1 MARVYCDVVT
11 RGSSGQRSMSVLGD
25 VTDDVISAAAAA
37 ADLATHSHVNSSHDV
52 KPEMWSGP

>member
-1 MARVYCDVVT
+1 VARVYCDVVT

-37 ADLATHSHVNSSHDV
+37 AAADLATHSHVNSSHDV
-52 KPEMWSGP
+52 KPEM

>member
-1 MARVYCDVVT
+1 
-11 RGSSGQRSMSVLGD
+11 MSVLGD

-52 KPEMWSGP
+52 KPEM